1 MQSSP
6 SLRIIPTHRPP
17 VGSPRKCG
25 IQMVSIAAASARSLR
40 CFREQGVVGAAVY
53 PDGRVCIS
61 ILHSA
66 GDDPHG
72 YETAAE
78 RWSPVQ
84 SVCSHIDWM
93 SLVHEHW
100 EAPV

>member
-1 MQSSP
+1 MY
-6 SLRIIPTHRPP
+6 
-17 VGSPRKCG
+17 K
-25 IQMVSIAAASARSLR
+25 
-40 CFREQGVVGAAVY
+40 
-53 PDGRVCIS
+53 DGRVCIS

-84 SVCSHIDWM
+84 SVRITCSQQTTDRIQTHLPKTPLITCPLLLE
-93 SLVHEHW
+93 SKVES
-100 EAPV
+100 